1 MKRVNRVKPVKP
13 KRSIKDVRL
22 WLGFIFVLT
31 SVLLTQN
38 LLAKATARTQAVI
51 IQNEI
56 PAGSPIR
63 SADLA
68 LVNVVLPEGVKTIPT
83 LSQAEGMRATRDLFI
98 GDILTTDSIADDAD
112 KSLRLVS
119 VPIRAGHLPNLDFG
133 QLVDVWMTPSIDGM
147 ALPGPAQ
154 LLISQAIINMIPDGI
169 DPTLDTAV
177 TLLIPSNQ
185 VQVLV
190 QAMRDGVID
199 IVALPENRRT
209 RS

>member
-13 KRSIKDVRL
+13 KRSIKDIRL

-83 LSQAEGMRATRDLFI
+83 LAQADGMRATRDLFV

>member
-13 KRSIKDVRL
+13 KRSIKDIRL

-31 SVLLTQN
+31 SVLLPQN
-38 LLAKATARTQAVI
+38 LLANATARTQAVI

-68 LVNVVLPEGVKTIPT
+68 LVNVVLPEGVKTISA
-83 LSQAEGMRATRDLFI
+83 LSQADGMRATRDLFA

>member
-1 MKRVNRVKPVKP
+1 MKRVSRVKPVKP
-13 KRSIKDVRL
+13 KRSIKDIRL

-68 LVNVVLPEGVKTIPT
+68 LVNVVLPEGVKTIST
-83 LSQAEGMRATRDLFI
+83 LSQADGMRATRDLFV

-154 LLISQAIINMIPDGI
+154 LLISQAIINMIPDDI

-209 RS
+209 KS

>member
-13 KRSIKDVRL
+13 KRSIKDIRL

-63 SADLA
+63 STDLA
-68 LVNVVLPEGVKTIPT
+68 LVNVVLPEGIKTIST
-83 LSQAEGMRATRDLFI
+83 LSQADGMRATRDLFV

>member
-83 LSQAEGMRATRDLFI
+83 LAQADGMRATRDLFV

>member
-13 KRSIKDVRL
+13 KRSIKDIRL

-83 LSQAEGMRATRDLFI
+83 LAQADGMRATRDLFA